1 MCKNYIIKENI
12 KPKLFNKRSITF
24 LTSRIILV
32 CRNRSFQ
39 TEPRCGKRCEN
50 FQTEPQIWVKR
61 KILRGISDKILSL
74 CETNESSAIMETN
87 GYRLLLPKVPWIIS
101 TFPM

>member
-1 MCKNYIIKENI
+1 MNKKLYSLFFFIFFKMISVLCKNYIIKENI

-39 TEPRCGKRCEN
+39 TEPRCGKRCRI
-50 FQTEPQIWVKR
+50 FKLSR
-61 KILRGISDKILSL
+61 KYG
-74 CETNESSAIMETN
+74 AI
-87 GYRLLLPKVPWIIS
+87 Y
-101 TFPM
+101 